1 VPRALLAALLL
12 VASAAAVAADAAVA
26 VEVPAGGTKS
36 IRLRNVPAGTTL
48 AVAIQ
53 STGTLTVAL
62 VSAKQIKTPEAG
74 AQPLFRG
81 VLERKLGFRVTIPER
96 GDYYLVLSNRGG
108 AELLEVRAEIRTV
121 GAPKKPAPAPN
132 ERDKLPS
139 A

>member
-36 IRLRNVPAGTTL
+36 IRLRNVPAGTML
-48 AVAIQ
+48 AVAVQ
-53 STGTLTVAL
+53 SSGKLMVAL
-62 VSAKQIKTPEAG
+62 VSEKQVKNREPG
-74 AQPLFRG
+74 AEPLFRG
-81 VLERKLGFRVTIPER
+81 VLEHKLAFRVTISER
-96 GDYYLVLSNRGG
+96 GDYYLVLSNRRGT
-108 AELLEVRAEIRTV
+108 ELLEVRAEIRTV
-121 GAPKKPAPAPN
+121 GAPKKPAPAPG